1 MERLGHSTINVTL
14 GTYGHL
20 FPNLE
25 QRIDDALAER
35 YRNAGSPTT
44 AEFRHLNAKGSA

>member
-1 MERLGHSTINVTL
+1 MVERLGHSTINVAL

-25 QRIDDALAER
+25 ERIDEALGQR
-35 YRNAGSPTT
+35 YRGATSQP
-44 AEFRHLNAKGSA
+44 HH